1 MITILV
7 IPIMNEAVEKY
18 RRVVF
23 GDMPENWVITQK

>member
-18 RRVVF
+18 RRVVLE
-23 GDMPENWVITQK
+23 DMPENWVITQK